1 MTRNWVVVAA
11 VIFLVVAA
19 SSSEPVPP
27 TASYTEEDAQ
37 SANAAVR
44 IGNHLRE
51 GNDALA
57 SGDYRAAIRSYEA
70 CLALDP
76 DERYCNINYASSLVD
91 DVYRNNGSE
100 EEEEEEE
107 DGRDDVDE
115 REDRMARAV
124 SALRRVLRLHPRD
137 GDAAF
142 NLALLLQD
150 TSKSEEVTRESA
162 MLYQIAVQAMEGS
175 DPDDGG
181 GGGGG
186 DRQWDALA
194 NLAAARQELGEHFGP
209 YGSIR
214 CYERSIV
221 LLEGITQEYNDY
233 IDMMVNEYDAAG
245 STTMEEYDEEGY
257 RSAQTQ
263 VLAMNAYASKLYYG
277 YGTIL
282 SELSPSDCLR
292 LTATEKSLLIDTERT
307 TTFAIRAVGDAG
319 DGEGRDD
326 KSARVACEAN
336 ALNAMRMAVNLD
348 GNNALAIHILA
359 AMTGGGD
366 ADDDSESGY
375 ASQERASNEFVSALF
390 DDFADTFD
398 EKLGALAYQV
408 PRLVGE
414 AAYDLL
420 RMSSREE
427 TFDSILDAGC
437 GTGLAGR
444 FLRPLVGGTL
454 VGVDLSSQ
462 MLQKAARCTFAGGG
476 CGLSRVEEDDSSS
489 AAVSEDDAAEEV
501 DERAS
506 RPLYDKLTQSDLEA
520 VTLTDLVS
528 GITGGGPMDGF
539 DLIVAAD
546 VFVYIGNLE
555 KILRNFAKLS
565 NGNDSRESYLI
576 FSCERIDD
584 GDDDD
589 DKKSPSPSSAGGG
602 WKVQISGRY
611 AHTKSYVTGVAKR
624 AGFDLLRYDEI
635 VPRMEKG
642 EEVKGHMFIFVMGG
656 EVVADDEH
664 DELDGNYEYGV
675 HVQVFKDEL

>member
-27 TASYTEEDAQ
+27 TASSTEEEAQ
-37 SANAAVR
+37 SADAAVR

-107 DGRDDVDE
+107 DGRDDADE

-348 GNNALAIHILA
+348 GNTALAIHILA
-359 AMTGGGD
+359 AMAGGGMPTTTPTPGTRVRRGRRTNSSRLCSTTSRTPSTRSSALSRTRSRVSSGRRRTTCCGCRRGRKRSTPYWTPVAGRDWRGDSSDRSWEGRWSGWICRARCCKRQHGVLSRGGD
-366 ADDDSESGY
+366 A
-375 ASQERASNEFVSALF
+375 V
-390 DDFADTFD
+390 
-398 EKLGALAYQV
+398 
-408 PRLVGE
+408 
-414 AAYDLL
+414 
-420 RMSSREE
+420 
-427 TFDSILDAGC
+427 
-437 GTGLAGR
+437 
-444 FLRPLVGGTL
+444 
-454 VGVDLSSQ
+454 
-462 MLQKAARCTFAGGG
+462 
-476 CGLSRVEEDDSSS
+476 
-489 AAVSEDDAAEEV
+489 
-501 DERAS
+501 
-506 RPLYDKLTQSDLEA
+506 
-520 VTLTDLVS
+520 
-528 GITGGGPMDGF
+528 
-539 DLIVAAD
+539 
-546 VFVYIGNLE
+546 
-555 KILRNFAKLS
+555 
-565 NGNDSRESYLI
+565 
-576 FSCERIDD
+576 
-584 GDDDD
+584 
-589 DKKSPSPSSAGGG
+589 
-602 WKVQISGRY
+602 
-611 AHTKSYVTGVAKR
+611 
-624 AGFDLLRYDEI
+624 
-635 VPRMEKG
+635 
-642 EEVKGHMFIFVMGG
+642 
-656 EVVADDEH
+656 
-664 DELDGNYEYGV
+664 
-675 HVQVFKDEL
+675 